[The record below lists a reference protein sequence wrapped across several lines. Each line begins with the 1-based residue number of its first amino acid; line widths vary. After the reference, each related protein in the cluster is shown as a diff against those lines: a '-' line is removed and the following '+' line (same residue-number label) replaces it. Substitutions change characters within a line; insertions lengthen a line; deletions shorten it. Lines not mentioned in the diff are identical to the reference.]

1 MRYIL
6 LLLIFLKSTIV
17 TFGQQNIINEQI
29 DSLISTKT
37 TKPFNGVI
45 LISQKGKTKYSKIF
59 GYSDIHK
66 KESLKLNDQFV
77 IGSIS
82 KQFTAVLVLREFD
95 KGNIDLFVPIRQYLP
110 ELTQSWAATVT
121 IHHLLTHLHGI
132 TQLDKPTTFKV
143 GTQYSYSQI
152 GYDLLSKIVERTSG
166 KSFAELSKNLFEECG
181 MKNTFHPDI
190 KGYHNLVI
198 GYTENVNGKIEFETE
213 TFQNYVAAGSFISTA
228 EDLNIWNKYFY
239 SEKLLKRKTMKMV
252 ETKQNG
258 AVRNHPIFGITE
270 YGYGIT
276 VDTKENILQF
286 GQTGFAPGFVSMN
299 FYFPKT
305 KTSVIVLENVA
316 YETHDLKKT
325 FYYHTEILK
334 IIRNKIKNYRQH
346 TAIERSVANAEVRF
360 NHVLNADDECPDD
373 KCLDRSALAAKRSS
387 LLAI

>member
-1 MRYIL
+1 MKYI

-29 DSLISTKT
+29 DSLISTNT

-45 LISQKGKTKYSKIF
+45 LISQKGKTKYSKTF
-59 GYSDIHK
+59 GYSDIDK

-95 KGNIDLFVPIRQYLP
+95 KGNIDLFVEIRQYLP
-110 ELTQSWAATVT
+110 ELTQSWADTVT

-152 GYDLLSKIVERTSG
+152 GYDLLSKIVERTSR

-190 KGYHNLVI
+190 KGYNNLVI
-198 GYTENVNGKIEFETE
+198 GYTENDNGKIEFETE
-213 TFQNYVAAGSFISTA
+213 TFQNYVAAGSFISNA
-228 EDLNIWNKYFY
+228 EDLNIWNKYLY
-239 SEKLLKRKTMKMV
+239 SGKLLKRKTMKMV

-286 GQTGFAPGFVSMN
+286 GQTGFAPGFISMN

-316 YETHDLKKT
+316 YETDDLKKT
-325 FYYHTEILK
+325 FYYHTGILK
-334 IIRNKIKNYRQH
+334 IIRNNIKNYR
-346 TAIERSVANAEVRF
+346 
-360 NHVLNADDECPDD
+360 
-373 KCLDRSALAAKRSS
+373 
-387 LLAI
+387 

>member
-1 MRYIL
+1 MKYI
-6 LLLIFLKSTIV
+6 LLLIFLKSTIL
-17 TFGQQNIINEQI
+17 TFGQESIISGQI

-45 LISQKGKTKYSKIF
+45 LISQKGKTKYSKTF
-59 GYSDIHK
+59 GYSDIDK

-95 KGNIDLFVPIRQYLP
+95 KGNIDLFVPIRQYIP
-110 ELTQSWAATVT
+110 ELTQSWADTVT

-143 GTQYSYSQI
+143 GIQYSYSQI
-152 GYDLLSKIVERTSG
+152 GYDLLSKIIERTSG

-190 KGYHNLVI
+190 KGYNNLVI
-198 GYTENVNGKIEFETE
+198 GYTENDNGKIEFETE
-213 TFQNYVAAGSFISTA
+213 IFQNYVAAGSFISTA

-239 SEKLLKRKTMKMV
+239 SGKLLKRKTMKMV

-286 GQTGFAPGFVSMN
+286 GQTGFAPGFISMN

-316 YETHDLKKT
+316 YETDDLKKT

-334 IIRNKIKNYRQH
+334 IIRNKIKNYR
-346 TAIERSVANAEVRF
+346 
-360 NHVLNADDECPDD
+360 
-373 KCLDRSALAAKRSS
+373 
-387 LLAI
+387 

>member
-1 MRYIL
+1 MKYI
-6 LLLIFLKSTIV
+6 LLLIFLKSTIL
-17 TFGQQNIINEQI
+17 TFGQESIISGQI

-45 LISQKGKTKYSKIF
+45 LISQKGKTKYSKTF
-59 GYSDIHK
+59 GYSDIDK
-66 KESLKLNDQFV
+66 KKSLKLNDQFV

-110 ELTQSWAATVT
+110 ELTQSWADTVT

-152 GYDLLSKIVERTSG
+152 GYDLLSKIVKRTSG

-190 KGYHNLVI
+190 KGYNNLVI
-198 GYTENVNGKIEFETE
+198 GYTENDNGKIVFETE
-213 TFQNYVAAGSFISTA
+213 IFQNYVAAGSFISTA

-239 SEKLLKRKTMKMV
+239 SGKLLKRKTMKMV

-276 VDTKENILQF
+276 VDSKENILQF
-286 GQTGFAPGFVSMN
+286 GQTGFAPGFISMN

-316 YETHDLKKT
+316 YETDDLKKT
-325 FYYHTEILK
+325 FYYHTGILK
-334 IIRNKIKNYRQH
+334 IIRNNIKNYR
-346 TAIERSVANAEVRF
+346 
-360 NHVLNADDECPDD
+360 
-373 KCLDRSALAAKRSS
+373 
-387 LLAI
+387 

>member
-1 MRYIL
+1 MKYI
-6 LLLIFLKSTIV
+6 LLLIFLKSTIL
-17 TFGQQNIINEQI
+17 TFGQESIISGQI

-45 LISQKGKTKYSKIF
+45 LISQKGKTKYSKTF
-59 GYSDIHK
+59 GYSDIDK
-66 KESLKLNDQFV
+66 KKSLKLNDQFV

-110 ELTQSWAATVT
+110 ELTQSWADTVT

-152 GYDLLSKIVERTSG
+152 GYDLLSKIVKRTSG

-190 KGYHNLVI
+190 KGYNNLVI
-198 GYTENVNGKIEFETE
+198 GYTENDNGKIEFETE
-213 TFQNYVAAGSFISTA
+213 IFQNYVAAGSFISTA

-239 SEKLLKRKTMKMV
+239 SGKLLKRKTMKMV

-286 GQTGFAPGFVSMN
+286 GQTGFAPGFISMN

-316 YETHDLKKT
+316 YETDDLKKT

-334 IIRNKIKNYRQH
+334 IIRNKIKNYR
-346 TAIERSVANAEVRF
+346 
-360 NHVLNADDECPDD
+360 
-373 KCLDRSALAAKRSS
+373 
-387 LLAI
+387 

>member
-1 MRYIL
+1 MKYTLFL
-6 LLLIFLKSTIV
+6 LFFFKATIV
-17 TFGQQNIINEQI
+17 TFGQQKIIDKQI
-29 DSLISTKT
+29 DSIISTKT

-45 LISQKGKTKYSKIF
+45 LVSQNGQTKYSKTF
-59 GYSDIHK
+59 GYSDIDK
-66 KESLKLNDQFV
+66 KEPLKLNSQFV

-95 KGNIDLFVPIRQYLP
+95 KRNIDLFTPIKKYLP
-110 ELTQSWAATVT
+110 ELTQSWADTVT
-121 IHHLLTHLHGI
+121 IHHLLTHMHGI

-152 GYDLLSKIVERTSG
+152 GYDLLAKIIERTSG
-166 KSFAELSKNLFEECG
+166 KSFAELSKNLFEKCG

-190 KGYHNLVI
+190 KEYNNLVK
-198 GYTENVNGKIEFETE
+198 GYTESENSKIEFETE

-228 EDLNIWNKYFY
+228 EDLNIWNKIFY
-239 SEKLLKRKTMKMV
+239 SGKLLKSKTMKMV

-286 GQTGFAPGFVSMN
+286 GQTGFAPGFISMN

-316 YETHDLKKT
+316 YETDDLKKT
-325 FYYHTEILK
+325 FHYHTEILK
-334 IIRNKIKNYRQH
+334 IIRNKIKNYR
-346 TAIERSVANAEVRF
+346 
-360 NHVLNADDECPDD
+360 
-373 KCLDRSALAAKRSS
+373 
-387 LLAI
+387 

>member
-1 MRYIL
+1 MKNIFFI
-6 LLLIFLKSTIV
+6 LIFLNSTIV
-17 TFGQQNIINEQI
+17 TFGQKSNIEKQI
-29 DSLISTKT
+29 DSLILTKT

-59 GYSDIHK
+59 GYSDIEK
-66 KESLKLNDQFV
+66 KEPLKLNNQFV

-95 KGNIDLFVPIRQYLP
+95 KGNLELFIPIRQYLP
-110 ELTQSWAATVT
+110 ELTQSWADTVT
-121 IHHLLTHLHGI
+121 IHHLLTHMHGI
-132 TQLDKPTTFKV
+132 NQLDKPTNFKV

-166 KSFAELSKNLFEECG
+166 ELFEELSKKLFEECG

-190 KGYHNLVI
+190 KGYYNLAK
-198 GYTENVNGKIEFETE
+198 GYTENGKIEFETE
-213 TFQNYVAAGSFISTA
+213 TFQNYAAAGSFISTV
-228 EDLNIWNKYFY
+228 EDLNIWNNWFY
-239 SEKLLKRKTMKMV
+239 SGKLIKRKTMKMV
-252 ETKQNG
+252 VTKQNG
-258 AVRNHPIFGITE
+258 AVRDHPIFGITE

-286 GQTGFAPGFVSMN
+286 GQTGFAPGFISMN

-316 YETHDLKKT
+316 YDTDDLKKT

-334 IIRNKIKNYRQH
+334 IIRNEIKNYR
-346 TAIERSVANAEVRF
+346 
-360 NHVLNADDECPDD
+360 
-373 KCLDRSALAAKRSS
+373 
-387 LLAI
+387 

>member
-1 MRYIL
+1 MKYIL
-6 LLLIFLKSTIV
+6 LLLIFLKSTIA

-29 DSLISTKT
+29 DSLISTKS

-59 GYSDIHK
+59 GYSNIDK

-110 ELTQSWAATVT
+110 ELTQSWADTVT

-152 GYDLLSKIVERTSG
+152 GYDLLSKIVEKTSR

-190 KGYHNLVI
+190 KGYNNLVI
-198 GYTENVNGKIEFETE
+198 GYTENDNDKIEFETE

-239 SEKLLKRKTMKMV
+239 SGKLLKRKTMKML

-286 GQTGFAPGFVSMN
+286 GQTGFAPGFISMN

-305 KTSVIVLENVA
+305 KTSVIVLENIA
-316 YETHDLKKT
+316 FETDDLKKT

-334 IIRNKIKNYRQH
+334 IIRNEIKNYR
-346 TAIERSVANAEVRF
+346 
-360 NHVLNADDECPDD
+360 
-373 KCLDRSALAAKRSS
+373 
-387 LLAI
+387 